1 MTYIKLE
8 KSPGVPVDFPNN
20 YVNNLTGL
28 PHSDSTAQTP
38 VYQRNKSMPM
48 FEGTPPVNAGNR
60 IDGEVMPQSLQ
71 LNDKM
76 AFAQDT
82 GGGLP
87 AGADFP
93 AMQNEAMFLQKYL
106 NGMMRV

>member
-1 MTYIKLE
+1 MML
-8 KSPGVPVDFPNN
+8 DAPNN

-28 PHSDSTAQTP
+28 PHSDSAMQTP
-38 VYQRNKSMPM
+38 VYQGIKQMPM
-48 FEGTPPVNAGNR
+48 LEGTPPPAAGNR
-60 IDGEVMPQSLQ
+60 IDGVVMPQSLPLQ
-71 LNDKM
+71 DKM

-93 AMQNEAMFLQKYL
+93 AMQDEAMFLQKYL
-106 NGMMRV
+106 NSMRG

>member
-1 MTYIKLE
+1 MLYA
-8 KSPGVPVDFPNN
+8 PNN

-28 PHSDSTAQTP
+28 PHSDSAAQTP
-38 VYQRNKSMPM
+38 VYQGIKQMPM
-48 FEGTPPVNAGNR
+48 VEGTPPPMPGNR
-60 IDGEVMPQSLQ
+60 IDGVVLPQSLPLQ
-71 LNDKM
+71 DKM

-93 AMQNEAMFLQKYL
+93 AMQDEAMFLQKYL
-106 NGMMRV
+106 NSMMG